1 MSTSVDIAGITLK
14 NPVMPASGTFGS
26 GQEYSGF
33 VDLNRL
39 GAVVTKG
46 VSLVPWEGN
55 STPRIMET
63 ASGMINA
70 VGLQNPGIDV
80 LIERDLP
87 FLRKFDTKVIV
98 NVCGSTVADYLEV
111 VERLAGQEIDMLEI
125 NISCPNVEHGGIA
138 FGQEPGMVEYI
149 TKEIKKKA
157 AQPVS
162 MKLTPNVTDI
172 TEIAKA
178 AEAGGADALS
188 LINTITGMRI
198 DIKKRAFS
206 VANKTGGLSGPAI
219 KPIALRMVWQT
230 CRAVSI
236 PVIGMG
242 GIQSAEDALE
252 FIMAGATAV
261 AVGTANFRNPY
272 AMPEI
277 IEGLEKYMDENGIK
291 DLQEIRG
298 IVS

>member
-1 MSTSVDIAGITLK
+1 
-14 NPVMPASGTFGS
+14 
-26 GQEYSGF
+26 
-33 VDLNRL
+33 
-39 GAVVTKG
+39 
-46 VSLVPWEGN
+46 
-55 STPRIMET
+55 
-63 ASGMINA
+63 
-70 VGLQNPGIDV
+70 
-80 LIERDLP
+80 
-87 FLRKFDTKVIV
+87 
-98 NVCGSTVADYLEV
+98 
-111 VERLAGQEIDMLEI
+111 
-125 NISCPNVEHGGIA
+125 
-138 FGQEPGMVEYI
+138 MVEYI

-198 DIKKRAFS
+198 DVKKRAFC

-219 KPIALRMVWQT
+219 KPVALRMVWQT
-230 CRAVSI
+230 CRAVNI

-242 GIQSAEDALE
+242 GIQTAEDALE
-252 FIMAGATAV
+252 FIMAGAAAV

-277 IEGLEKYMDENGIK
+277 IGGLEKYMEENGIR
-291 DLQEIRG
+291 DLKEIRG